1 MTSLSSLTPCLWFSS
16 EAEEAARF
24 YVSVFPDSRIVDI
37 QRFGPGAMG
46 PEGAVMLVEFELLG
60 RRCTALNGSPAIPFT
75 EAVSFM
81 VPCDTQEEIDRYW
94 TLLSEGGDPAA
105 QVCGW
110 LKDRYG
116 LSWQIVPTAFL
127 TMMRE
132 GNPAQTARMM
142 QALMTMKK
150 LDIAALEAAYHSA

>member
-1 MTSLSSLTPCLWFSS
+1 MTSHPALTPCLWFSS
-16 EAEEAARF
+16 EAEEAAQF
-24 YVSVFPDSRIVDI
+24 YLSIFPDSRILDI

-46 PEGAVMLVEFELLG
+46 PEGTVMLVEFELRG
-60 RRCTALNGSPAIPFT
+60 QRFSALNGSPSIPFT
-75 EAVSFM
+75 EALSLM
-81 VPCDTQEEIDRYW
+81 IPCENQEEIDHYW
-94 TLLSEGGDPAA
+94 SLLSEGGDPSA

-132 GNPAQTARMM
+132 GSPDQTARMM
-142 QALMTMKK
+142 KALMGMKK
-150 LDIAALEAAYHSA
+150 LDIATLSAAYHSD